1 MFALILSICMAPI
14 NASGQEIG
22 PEICEESHIAVHKT
36 LKQCIMNMDNKFQPQ
51 SVVFWLR
58 LTGLILVKRK
68 VIKMFMIID
77 LILQILT

>member
-36 LKQCIMNMDNKFQPQ
+36 LKQCIMNMDKQISATKR
-51 SVVFWLR
+51 SVLAPFDW
-58 LTGLILVKRK
+58 TYSCEKEG
-68 VIKMFMIID
+68 D
-77 LILQILT
+77 